1 MCRLTKVDKV
11 LDKLHSIKC
20 LARTM
25 FKQPLNT
32 YEFYKNKTELPNVK
46 KFVSNL
52 VHIPCHHFMTDE
64 ELERIKEVL

>member
-1 MCRLTKVDKV
+1 
-11 LDKLHSIKC
+11 
-20 LARTM
+20 M

-64 ELERIKEVL
+64 ELERIKEVLK